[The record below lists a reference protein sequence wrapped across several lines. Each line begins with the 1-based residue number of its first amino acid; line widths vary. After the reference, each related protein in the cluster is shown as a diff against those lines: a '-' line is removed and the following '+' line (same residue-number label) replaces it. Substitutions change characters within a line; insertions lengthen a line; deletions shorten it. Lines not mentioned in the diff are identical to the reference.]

1 MTTESG
7 RPSAEEWRSVDGG
20 LLSERAHIVKLM
32 LCPWYVYLISDRKNV
47 SALKFSD
54 SVQ

>member
-20 LLSERAHIVKLM
+20 LLSERAHIVIKRELYAVP
-32 LCPWYVYLISDRKNV
+32 LVRV
-47 SALKFSD
+47 FSK
-54 SVQ
+54 

>member
-20 LLSERAHIVKLM
+20 LLSERAHIVIKSGKLYAVP
-32 LCPWYVYLISDRKNV
+32 LVRVFNK
-47 SALKFSD
+47 
-54 SVQ
+54 